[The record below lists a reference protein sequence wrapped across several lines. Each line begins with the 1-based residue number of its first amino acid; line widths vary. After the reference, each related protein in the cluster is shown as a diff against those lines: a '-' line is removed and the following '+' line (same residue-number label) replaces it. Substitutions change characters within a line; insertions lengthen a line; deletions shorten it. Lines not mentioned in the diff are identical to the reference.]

1 MTCIAGIAQ
10 GGKVYIGGD
19 SAGVAGTSQLDVRAD
34 RKVFL
39 SGDFVMGFTTSFRMG
54 QLIQY
59 AFTPPKRHPDKDVMA
74 YMVTE
79 FVDGLR
85 ACLKNGG
92 FASRN
97 SETEAGGTFLV
108 GYCGRLFNIQDD
120 YQVGES
126 AIGYHAVGCGDA
138 YAKGVLFATPDQ
150 LPEDRIRLALHA
162 AEAHA
167 GGVRGPFHIQ
177 SI

>member
-19 SAGVAGTSQLDVRAD
+19 SAGVAGNSQLDVRTD

-85 ACLKNGG
+85 ACLNIAAVFSTFKTTTKS
-92 FASRN
+92 ASRPADITLLVAEMPMQKACSSLQATKPQKTAYVSHYRPQRRMQAVCAVHSIFN
-97 SETEAGGTFLV
+97 RSE
-108 GYCGRLFNIQDD
+108 
-120 YQVGES
+120 
-126 AIGYHAVGCGDA
+126 
-138 YAKGVLFATPDQ
+138 
-150 LPEDRIRLALHA
+150 
-162 AEAHA
+162 
-167 GGVRGPFHIQ
+167 GPT
-177 SI
+177 